1 MKKLLLLLMMAA
13 VFMQCTN
20 SSKPNSKFGGVQIG
34 NITYSFRSM
43 PDQTIEGMLNYTLQ
57 AGINSIELISGPAEK
72 YAGMPQGRDEIRQWK
87 KTVSMDKFKEIRKM
101 FNSKGVTIHMVN
113 IGVSA
118 GASDEEIDYAF
129 KVGKTLGAIGLAME
143 VSEDVAKRISPF
155 ADKHEM
161 YVIFHNHG
169 QSEDPNFSYDR
180 ILAYGPRLMLNLDVG
195 HYYSAT
201 GLNPCDLIKR
211 LNKRIVSLHLKDK
224 TWEGSYAASK
234 NRPFGEGTTPL
245 IEILQLIQKEKWPIV
260 CHIEQE
266 YDIPANSDAVK
277 EVIKC
282 VDYCRKALIKN

>member
-1 MKKLLLLLMMAA
+1 MKKTVLFLMMAA
-13 VFMQCTN
+13 VFLQCTN
-20 SSKPNSKFGGVQIG
+20 SPKPNSNFGGVQIG

-57 AGINSIELISGPAEK
+57 AGINAIELISGPAEK

-87 KTVSMDKFKEIRKM
+87 KTVSMDKFKEVRKM
-101 FNSKGVTIHMVN
+101 FNAKGITIHMVN
-113 IGVSA
+113 IGV
-118 GASDEEIDYAF
+118 GATSSDEEIDYAF
-129 KVGKTLGAIGLAME
+129 NVGKALGAIGLAME
-143 VSEDVAKRISPF
+143 VSEDVAKRIAPF
-155 ADKHEM
+155 ADKHKM

-180 ILAYGPRLMLNLDVG
+180 ILAHGPRLMLNLDVG

-201 GLNPCDLIKR
+201 GLNPCDLMKR

-224 TWEGSYAASK
+224 TWAGSYAASK
-234 NRPFGEGTTPL
+234 NMPFGEGTTPL
-245 IEILQLIQKEKWPIV
+245 IEILQLVQKEKWPIV

-266 YDIPANSDAVK
+266 YEIPANSDAVK

-282 VDYCRKALIKN
+282 VDYCRKALVK